1 MEIPSESSSGSEK
14 IKGRRKDKFQAD
26 VISSVGCIGGY
37 QMGKESLTK
46 YVSVPEIDL
55 VG

>member
-26 VISSVGCIGGY
+26 DDF
-37 QMGKESLTK
+37 
-46 YVSVPEIDL
+46 VSGMHWRIPNGEGIPD
-55 VG
+55 